1 MLIRHAKAR
10 GEWAELRFMTRAT
23 ELGLRVTKPW
33 GDNAPYDLAVETHG
47 RFLRVQVK
55 CTRFRR
61 GRSYKC
67 HLDHNGHYYRPDQ
80 IDFIAAYVI
89 PAGTWYILPIEATKH
104 QPDILLTPDTPPAQ
118 NTSATKKP
126 GTCSCRGGRIRPY
139 RLRRTSGTIREQ
151 GRSCGDSR
159 LDCPAA
165 HAYRAALAN
174 ITIALSSLGNEPL
187 MVYRRDVAKECIPQ
201 RKPWAR
207 S

>member
-1 MLIRHAKAR
+1 MMCPGMLIRHAKAR

-67 HLDHNGHYYRPDQ
+67 HLDHNGHYYLPGQ

-89 PAGTWYILPIEATKH
+89 PADTWYILPIEATNH
-104 QPDILLTPDTPPAQ
+104 QPDILLTPDNP
-118 NTSATKKP
+118 
-126 GTCSCRGGRIRPY
+126 
-139 RLRRTSGTIREQ
+139 
-151 GRSCGDSR
+151 
-159 LDCPAA
+159 
-165 HAYRAALAN
+165 RAK
-174 ITIALSSLGNEPL
+174 
-187 MVYRRDVAKECIPQ
+187 YQRYKEAWHLL
-201 RKPWAR
+201 K
-207 S
+207 